1 MKTITEFIPS
11 GGVTSPK
18 GFSAGAVSAGIK
30 NGGGERL
37 DLAILLS
44 ETVCNAAAVFTR
56 NRVKAAPVVLTQE
69 RLQRGRAAA
78 VIVNSG
84 CANACTGEDGLK
96 HAAEMAEMAARHVGV
111 SPSDVLV
118 ASTGVIGYCLPLN
131 RIRDAVAGITCS
143 IEGGHDLALAI
154 MTTDTVP
161 KEAAVAVSEGGFIIG
176 GTAKG
181 SGMIHPDMA
190 TLLCFLTTDAA
201 VEAAFL
207 NKALQGAIDA
217 SFNMVSVDG
226 DTSTN
231 DMALIMANGRSGGE
245 PITEESSLAGVFQEA
260 LNDLCVHLARE
271 IARDGEGA
279 TKLIEVTVKGAAS
292 LADARL
298 IARTIVSS
306 PLVKTAV
313 HGSDPNWGRVI
324 TAAGYSGAG
333 LDAGKL
339 ELKIGGIQLVKNGC
353 PVDFKHTDVVKI
365 LDGNEVSIVLDLNLG
380 NAEAVAWGCDM
391 SEEYVTINSEY
402 TT

>member
-1 MKTITEFIPS
+1 MKTITEFIAS
-11 GGVTSPK
+11 GGITSPR

-30 NGGGERL
+30 NSGSPRL
-37 DLAILLS
+37 DLAILFS
-44 ETVCNAAAVFTR
+44 EVACNTAAVFTR
-56 NRVKAAPVVLTQE
+56 NRVQAAPIIVTRQ
-69 RLQRGRAAA
+69 RLREGKATA

-84 CANACTGEDGLK
+84 CANACTGEAGVK
-96 HAAEMAEMAARHVGV
+96 HATDMTEIAARHTGL
-111 SPSDVLV
+111 SPEAVLV
-118 ASTGVIGYCLPLN
+118 ASTGVIGDCLPMN
-131 RIRDAVAGITCS
+131 RIRDAVSGIS
-143 IEGGHDLALAI
+143 LSVDGGHDFAMAI

-161 KEAAVAVSEGGFIIG
+161 KEAAVTVSGAGFSIG

-201 VEAAFL
+201 VDTAFL
-207 NKALQGAIDA
+207 NKVLKQAVDV

-231 DMALIMANGRSGGE
+231 DMSLIMANGQGGGE
-245 PITEESSLAGVFQEA
+245 MITEESINAAAFREA
-260 LNDLCVHLARE
+260 LQQLCIRLARE

-279 TKLIEVTVKGAAS
+279 TKLIEVTVKGARD
-292 LADARL
+292 LGDARQV
-298 IARTIVSS
+298 ARTIVCS

-313 HGSDPNWGRVI
+313 HGNDPNWGRVI
-324 TAAGYSGAG
+324 TAAGYSGVE

-339 ELKIGGIQLVKNGC
+339 ELEIGGVRLVKNGF
-353 PVDFKHTDVVKI
+353 PVSFKHADVVRKLEASEI
-365 LDGNEVSIVLDLNLG
+365 SIVLDLNLG

>member
-1 MKTITEFIPS
+1 MKTITEFISS
-11 GGVTSPK
+11 GGITSPR
-18 GFSAGAVSAGIK
+18 GFSAGAISAGIK
-30 NGGGERL
+30 NSGSPRL

-44 ETVCNAAAVFTR
+44 EAVCNAAAVFTQ
-56 NRVKAAPVVLTQE
+56 NRVQAAPVIVTRQ
-69 RLQRGRAAA
+69 RLRQGKATAM
-78 VIVNSG
+78 IVNSG
-84 CANACTGEDGLK
+84 CANACTGEDGMK
-96 HAAEMAEMAARHVGV
+96 HATEMTEIAAHHTGL
-111 SPSDVLV
+111 SPDAVLV
-118 ASTGVIGYCLPLN
+118 ASTGVIGDCLPMN
-131 RIRDAVAGITCS
+131 RIRDAVSGVTLS
-143 IEGGHDLALAI
+143 VDGGHDFALAI

-161 KEAAVAVSEGGFIIG
+161 KEAAVTVNSAGFTIG

-201 VEAAFL
+201 VETAFL
-207 NKALQGAIDA
+207 NKALKEAVDI

-231 DMALIMANGRSGGE
+231 DMALIMANGQAGGE
-245 PITEESSLAGVFQEA
+245 MITEDGVHAVAFREA
-260 LNDLCVHLARE
+260 LQCLCIRLARE

-279 TKLIEVTVKGAAS
+279 TKLIEVTVKGAGT
-292 LADARL
+292 LADARRV
-298 IARTIVSS
+298 ARTIVCS

-324 TAAGYSGAG
+324 TAAGYSGVE

-339 ELKIGGIQLVKNGC
+339 ELEIGGIRLVKNGC
-353 PVDFKHTDVVKI
+353 PVSFNHTDVVRK
-365 LDGNEVSIVLDLNLG
+365 LDAGEISVVLDINLG
-380 NAEAVAWGCDM
+380 NVEAIAWGCDM

>member
-1 MKTITEFIPS
+1 MKTKTEFIPS
-11 GGVTSPK
+11 GGITSPR

-30 NGGGERL
+30 NSGSERL

-44 ETVCNAAAVFTR
+44 ETVCSSAAVFTG
-56 NRVKAAPVVLTQE
+56 NKVKAAPVILSQE
-69 RLQRGRAAA
+69 RLRGGKAAA

-84 CANACTGEDGLK
+84 CANACTGEQGLK
-96 HAAEMAEMAARHVGV
+96 HASEMTEIAARHTGL
-111 SPSDVLV
+111 SPDNVLV
-118 ASTGVIGYCLPLN
+118 ASTGVIGDCLPLN
-131 RIRDAVAGITCS
+131 RIRDAVSGITLS
-143 IEGGHDLALAI
+143 VDGGHDFALAI

-161 KEAAVAVSEGGFIIG
+161 KEAAVTVGDAGFTIG
-176 GTAKG
+176 AAAKG

-201 VEAAFL
+201 VETSFL
-207 NKALQGAIDA
+207 KKALKEAMDV
-217 SFNMVSVDG
+217 SLNMVSVDG

-231 DMALIMANGRSGGE
+231 DMALIMANGQAGGE
-245 PITEESSLAGVFQEA
+245 MIAEGSSLAGVFQEA
-260 LNDLCVHLARE
+260 LRYLCIHLARE
-271 IARDGEGA
+271 IVRDGEGA
-279 TKLIEVTVKGAAS
+279 TKLIEVTVKGAAD
-292 LADARL
+292 LVDARQV
-298 IARTIVSS
+298 ARTIVCS

-324 TAAGYSGAG
+324 TAAGYSGVA

-339 ELKIGGIQLVKNGC
+339 ELEIGGIRLVKNGC
-353 PVDFKHTDVVKI
+353 PVSFNHADAVRA
-365 LDGNEVSIVLDLNLG
+365 LDANEIPIVLNLDLG

>member
-1 MKTITEFIPS
+1 MAS
-11 GGVTSPK
+11 GGITSPR

-30 NGGGERL
+30 NSGSPRL

-44 ETVCNAAAVFTR
+44 EVVCNAAAVFTR
-56 NRVKAAPVVLTQE
+56 NRVQAAPVIVTRQ
-69 RLQRGRAAA
+69 RLREGKAAA

-84 CANACTGEDGLK
+84 CANACTGETGMK
-96 HAAEMAEMAARHVGV
+96 HASEMTEIAARHTGL
-111 SPSDVLV
+111 SPDAVLV
-118 ASTGVIGYCLPLN
+118 ASTGVIGDCLPLN
-131 RIRDAVAGITCS
+131 RIRDAVSGIALS
-143 IEGGHDLALAI
+143 VDGGHDFAMAI

-161 KEAAVAVSEGGFIIG
+161 KEAAVTVGGTGFTIG

-201 VEAAFL
+201 VETAFL
-207 NKALQGAIDA
+207 NKALKEAVDI

-231 DMALIMANGRSGGE
+231 DMVLFMANGQARGE
-245 PITEESSLAGVFQEA
+245 MITEESIHAAAFQEA
-260 LNDLCVHLARE
+260 LRQLCIRLARE
-271 IARDGEGA
+271 IVRDGEGA
-279 TKLIEVTVKGAAS
+279 TKLIEVTVKGAAA
-292 LADARL
+292 LADARQV
-298 IARTIVSS
+298 ARTIVCS

-324 TAAGYSGAG
+324 TAAGYSGVV
-333 LDAGKL
+333 LDASKL
-339 ELKIGGIQLVKNGC
+339 ELEIGGIRLVKNGC
-353 PVDFKHTDVVKI
+353 PVSFNHADVVRK
-365 LDGNEVSIVLDLNLG
+365 LDASEISIVLDLNLG
-380 NAEAVAWGCDM
+380 NVEAVAWGCDM